1 MNRNLKKGIKQ
12 ERGRKE
18 VREGGERERER
29 EREKERESEGGRE
42 RGGVYQTTLLFLEVF
57 NGLMGLSVL

>member
-18 VREGGERERER
+18 VREGGERER

-42 RGGVYQTTLLFLEVF
+42 RGGVYQTTLLFLEVL